1 MLCGGLN
8 EKEVQGRGGIGIHLT
23 DSLHCINQHNTVKQP
38 HSNKNISRM
47 EKSLL
52 ESEEF
57 TAIDNYHCYH
67 C

>member
-1 MLCGGLN
+1 MRRKY
-8 EKEVQGRGGIGIHLT
+8 KEEEIYVYIC
-23 DSLHCINQHNTVKQP
+23 CINQHNTVKQS

-57 TAIDNYHCYH
+57 TAIDNYRRYH